1 MVGSDI
7 PVYIIEDDP
16 VYMEMVSDFIRDRFK
31 RIAIHRFATGEE
43 ALAALTRQPAIVILD
58 YFLNKANPDAMN
70 GLDVLVELAA
80 KAPRSKIIILSAQ
93 DDISVSV
100 NMMKYGAYDYIVKNE
115 ADVYRLQN
123 ILNHII
129 TLIDYDRRI
138 LFTRVAMGVVGFL
151 LAVLLV
157 YMALQ

>member
-1 MVGSDI
+1 MAGSHI

-31 RIAIHRFATGEE
+31 RIAIHPFASGEE
-43 ALAALTRQPAIVILD
+43 ALAALTHQPAIVILD

-70 GLDVLVELAA
+70 GLDVLVELAG

-157 YMALQ
+157 YMALR